1 MIKNKDNID
10 FVIMIIWVVLE
21 FLFLRV
27 GLVLVVVDKIFIL
40 GVDLVL
46 FFVIFFILVWVE
58 FCKEVFDI
66 LVVDNEVFFLLRYDL
81 VVVWLMGVVKYNG
94 NFFYLNLKFE
104 MWIRKLLWD
113 VILYN
118 INK

>member
-27 GLVLVVVDKIFIL
+27 GLVLVVERIFIL
-40 GVDLVL
+40 CVDLVL

-58 FCKEVFDI
+58 FCKKVFDI
-66 LVVDNEVFFLLRYDL
+66 LVMDNEVFFLLRYDL

-104 MWIRKLLWD
+104 MWIRILLWD

-118 INK
+118 FNK